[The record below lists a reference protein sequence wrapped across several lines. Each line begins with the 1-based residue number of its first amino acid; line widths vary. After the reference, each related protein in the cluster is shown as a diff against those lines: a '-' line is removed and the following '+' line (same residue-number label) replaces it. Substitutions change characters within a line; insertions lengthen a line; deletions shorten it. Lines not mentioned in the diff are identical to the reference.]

1 MTSAA
6 EIQFRFEVFPLALFA
21 WNFWKLRC
29 NCRCRSLLFPLLTRW
44 QWKIVEKMQS
54 KARA

>member
-29 NCRCRSLLFPLLTRW
+29 NCRCRSILFPLLTRW